1 MAVPARLAPVK
12 AKQVNAARPAA
23 AAPSPRRKLA
33 FRIIA
38 VALPVVG
45 LLLLELLLRLFGYGC
60 STSFFLKSRVAGRDV
75 VIDNAQF
82 ARRFFPPG
90 LARSP
95 QPLVMA
101 AAKEPGAW
109 RIFVL
114 GESAA
119 MGDPEPAFGFPRL
132 LEVLLREAMPGRKVE
147 VINVAVTAI
156 NSHVIRGI
164 ARDCADKQGDW
175 WIVYMGNNEV
185 VGPFGAGTVFSDQ
198 TPALGMIRASLAV
211 KSTRIGQLLDAWR
224 WKLSSRRPKSWEGME
239 MFLKQQVA
247 HDDPRMTKVYSHFEQ
262 NLRDIVRLGQE
273 AGAKV
278 IVSTV
283 ASNLKDCPP
292 FASRARTNEQT
303 AAAWQEWSRRAIAA
317 RDAEQAGR
325 CEEALKLY
333 EGTTNHFR
341 DSAEIHFRLGRCLAA
356 LGRAQEARS
365 QFEQSRDLDTLR
377 FRADSKLNGIIRRTV
392 TNDAA
397 LKLLDAVA
405 LVAGHSTNGIAGEE
419 VFLEHV
425 HFNFAGNYLLA
436 RAYAEQILG
445 ETTNR
450 TPLLSLDDCALR
462 LAFTDYER
470 ARVLAEVL
478 KRVQQP
484 PFVTQLDAGA
494 REARCRAQTDAL
506 QARQRPDTF
515 AATAAV
521 YRDALGRAAGD
532 WVLRENFAR
541 FLQDAGDFKAAE
553 EQWRK
558 LIELLPH
565 SDQGYYGL
573 ANALD
578 AQGRSAEAIRV
589 FRESL
594 RRRPGSIEARNGLG
608 LALAGSGDTKAA
620 VEEFQH
626 ALRTKPDFAEAR
638 VNLGQTLAQQGR
650 LDEAVKEYTE
660 VLRVNSNSVAAHI
673 NLGKVLTGQGQPAAA
688 AAHYRAALRVRP
700 DNAIAHFNLGNALSA
715 LGDAESAQHFAAA
728 VKFDPKLAEAQ
739 YNLALAHA
747 KEGRAADALTHFA
760 EAARLKPEF
769 AEFRFNHG
777 VALAKAGRFPEA
789 VVEFQETL
797 RLDSSNAKARQFLE
811 QAQAR
816 VPK

>member
-1 MAVPARLAPVK
+1 MK
-12 AKQVNAARPAA
+12 AKKQNAASPTPAA
-23 AAPSPRRKLA
+23 PNPRRKLA

-38 VALPVVG
+38 VALPFVA
-45 LLLLELLLRLFGYGC
+45 LLAIELLLRLFGYGC
-60 STSFFLKSRVAGRDV
+60 STSFFLKSRVADRDV
-75 VIDNAQF
+75 LIDNPEF

-95 QPLVMA
+95 QPLLMSA
-101 AAKEPGAW
+101 TKEPGAL

-132 LEVLLREAMPGRKVE
+132 LEALLHDAMPGRKVE

-198 TPALGMIRASLAV
+198 TPSLGMIRASLAL
-211 KSTRIGQLLDAWR
+211 KSTRTGQWLDALR
-224 WKLSSRRPKSWEGME
+224 WKLASGKPAAWEGME

-247 HDDPRMTKVYSHFEQ
+247 HDDPRMAKVYSHFEQ
-262 NLRDIVRLGQE
+262 NLLEIVRCGKE
-273 AGAKV
+273 SGAKV

-292 FASRARTNEQT
+292 FASLARTNAQ
-303 AAAWQEWSRRAIAA
+303 AAGSGPEWSRTAITA
-317 RDAEQAGR
+317 REAEHAGR
-325 CEEALKLY
+325 FKEALKLH

-341 DSAEIHFRLGRCLAA
+341 DSAEIAFRIGRCLAA
-356 LGRAQEARS
+356 LGRTEEGRG
-365 QFEQSRDLDTLR
+365 QFVQARDLDTLR
-377 FRADSKLNGIIRRTV
+377 FRADSKLNGIIRRAA
-392 TNDAA
+392 TNDPA
-397 LKLLDAVA
+397 LKFLDAVELIA
-405 LVAGHSTNGIAGEE
+405 HHSTNGIAGGE
-419 VFLEHV
+419 FFYEHV

-445 ETTNR
+445 GTAAR
-450 TPLLSLDDCALR
+450 PPLLSLDDCALR

-470 ARVLAEVL
+470 SRVLAEMI

-484 PFVTQLDAGA
+484 PFATQLDASA
-494 REARCRAQTDAL
+494 REARWRAQADAL

-515 AATAAV
+515 AATTAI
-521 YRDALGRAAGD
+521 YRDAVERTAGD

-578 AQGRSAEAIRV
+578 GQGRSAEAIRV

-608 LALAGSGDTKAA
+608 LALAASGDTKAA
-620 VEEFQH
+620 VYEFQH

-650 LDEAVKEYTE
+650 LDDAVKEYTE
-660 VLRVNSNSVAAHI
+660 ALRVNSNSVAAHI
-673 NLGKVLTGQGQPAAA
+673 NLGKVLAGQGKPAEA
-688 AAHYRAALRVRP
+688 AAHYRAALRVKP
-700 DNAIAHFNLGNALSA
+700 DSAIAHFNLGNALSA
-715 LGDAESAQHFAAA
+715 LGDAESALHFDAA
-728 VKFDPKLAEAQ
+728 VKANPNLAEAH
-739 YNLALAHA
+739 YNLALAFA
-747 KEGRAADALTHFA
+747 QKGQSTDALTHFA
-760 EAARLKPEF
+760 DAARLKPEV

-789 VVEFQETL
+789 AVEFQETL
-797 RLDSSNAKARQFLE
+797 RLEPSNAKARQFLE

-816 VPK
+816 IPK